1 MAQQF
6 AGSRWWKFDFHTH
19 TPASR
24 DTPWFRAAG
33 TADAVTPEAWL
44 RKFMDA
50 GVDCV
55 AVTDHNSGE
64 WIDVLKA
71 AYEGMKAAGADSFRE
86 LALFPGVE
94 ITVTGGIHLLA
105 IFDTAKTKADIDS
118 LLGQVEYNGTKGDSD
133 GCTRKSAIQVV
144 ETVAAAGGLVL
155 PAHADKDKGLLQVQ
169 AGNANRAVVDANSL
183 RQVLQSPRVFAME
196 LVDRNASRPA
206 IYAEEHCQWTE
217 VLGSDCHN
225 FRNGPQPGEWFT
237 WVKMGIPSL
246 EGLRLALLDGAP
258 LSIIRS
264 DVAEGDPNE
273 YAGLVIDEIVIE
285 NARFAG
291 RNGPLRVRFSPWLTT
306 LIGGRGSGK
315 STVIELLRLAL
326 RREGDLPDEL
336 REWFRTFAQV
346 PAQRTD
352 RGALTNETKV
362 SVVLRKD
369 TGRFRVTWRQD
380 GAGPVIEEEQEDGS
394 WAEVPGDVRTRFPA
408 RVLSQK
414 HIFALSSD
422 PDSLLRLIDEAPE
435 IDQAGWTREWKAA
448 EARFLAL
455 RSQRRE
461 LEGKIA
467 DRPRLEGEL
476 ADVRRQLE
484 VFERGGHRE
493 VLQRFQRARRQ
504 RRTLD
509 ERAEE
514 LAKSEGI
521 LRETAEQLT
530 PSDLREDE
538 FDPTDAADESALTL
552 LREAT
557 TRQQQLVTKIN
568 ALADEVRNFT
578 ADWNTRRDATAWA
591 AREREVIREHEELVA
606 QLQAE
611 GITDPAAF
619 ATLVQR
625 RQSLERQLQELNSIH
640 DRANELSTQANAAL
654 ARLTELRRDL
664 SERRSRFLSNVL
676 ADNSFVRMNLIP
688 FGEGGRVAE
697 PSLRSHLSR
706 EDGRLADDILSEDR
720 SRGILVELYQ
730 DLPANAAQRAADL
743 STRID
748 ELKRSLAMAAAGA
761 PLEGRTQWMV
771 NHLRGLRPEQ
781 VDRLQLWWPED
792 ELRVEYRRGRNA
804 DDFVP
809 IEQGS
814 PGQKSAAILAFI
826 LSYGAEPIILDQPE
840 DDLDNHLIYD
850 LIVQQIRG
858 NKRKRQVIVAT
869 HNPNIVVN
877 GDAEM
882 VVVLD
887 HRGGQC
893 RLIEQGTGCLQQREV
908 REEICRVMEG
918 GRQAFQQRYRRILEE
933 VDGVR

>member
-24 DTPWFRAAG
+24 DTPWFRAVG
-33 TADAVTPEAWL
+33 GADAVTPESWL
-44 RKFMDA
+44 QKFMDA

-55 AVTDHNSGE
+55 AVTDHNSGD
-64 WIDVLKA
+64 WIDTLRT
-71 AYEGMKAAGADSFRE
+71 AYEGMKAAGGVDFRE
-86 LALFPGVE
+86 LFLFPGVE
-94 ITVTGGIHLLA
+94 ITVNNGIHVLA
-105 IFDTAKTKADIDS
+105 IFDTTKTKADIDG
-118 LLGQVEYNGTKGDSD
+118 LLGQVDYTGTKGDSD
-133 GCTRKSAIQVV
+133 GCTRKSVIEVIDVV
-144 ETVAAAGGLVL
+144 ATAGGLVL

-169 AGNANRAVVDANSL
+169 AGNPNRAVLDAHTL
-183 RQVLQSPRVFAME
+183 RQVLKSQRVFAME
-196 LVDRNASRPA
+196 LVDRNAARPA
-206 IYAEEHCQWTE
+206 IYGEEGCQWTE
-217 VLGSDCHN
+217 VLGCDCHN
-225 FRNGPQPGEWFT
+225 FRNGAQPGEWFT
-237 WVKMGIPSL
+237 WVKMGTPSL
-246 EGLRLALLDGAP
+246 EGVRLALLDGAP

-264 DVAEGDPNE
+264 DVADGDPNK
-273 YAGLVIDEIVIE
+273 YAGLVIDEVVVE

-291 RNGPLRVRFSPWLTT
+291 RDGPLRVRFSPWLTT

-326 RREGDLPDEL
+326 RREGDLPEEL

-352 RGALTNETKV
+352 RGALTNETTV

-369 TGRFRVTWRQD
+369 TGRFRVNWRQN
-380 GAGPVIEEEQEDGS
+380 GAGHVIEEELADGR
-394 WAEVPGDVRTRFPA
+394 WTEAPGDVRTRFPS
-408 RVLSQK
+408 RVFSQK

-435 IDQAGWTREWKAA
+435 IDHAEWTREWKSA

-455 RSQRRE
+455 RGQRRE

-476 ADVRRQLE
+476 ADIRRQLE

-504 RRTLD
+504 RRALD

-514 LAKSEGI
+514 LAKNEGI

-530 PSDLREDE
+530 PSDIREDE
-538 FDPTDAADESALTL
+538 FDSADAAEASAMSL
-552 LREAT
+552 LQEAAEQQRLLA
-557 TRQQQLVTKIN
+557 TRVA
-568 ALADEVRNFT
+568 ALADEIRAFT
-578 ADWNTRRDATAWA
+578 TDWSTRRDATAWA
-591 AREREVIREHEELVA
+591 AREREVVREHEELVA
-606 QLQAE
+606 RLQAE
-611 GITDPAAF
+611 GIADPAAF

-625 RQSLERQLQELNSIH
+625 RQGLERQLQELNSIR
-640 DRANELSTQANAAL
+640 DRANELSNQANAAL
-654 ARLTELRRDL
+654 TRLGELRRDL

-676 ADNSFVRMNLIP
+676 ANNSFVRMHLIP
-688 FGEGGRVAE
+688 FGETSRVAE
-697 PSLRSHLSR
+697 PSFRSHLCR
-706 EDGRLADDILSEDR
+706 EDGRLADDVLSEDR

-730 DLPANAAQRAADL
+730 GLPADAIQRATNLAERIENAKRAL
-743 STRID
+743 S
-748 ELKRSLAMAAAGA
+748 SAAGGA
-761 PLEGRTQWMV
+761 SLEGRTQWLV

-781 VDRLQLWWPED
+781 IDRLQLWWPED
-792 ELRVEYRRGRNA
+792 ELRVEYRRGRGA

-826 LSYGAEPIILDQPE
+826 LSYGAEPIVLDQPE

-850 LIVQQIRG
+850 LIVQQIRE

-893 RLIEQGTGCLQQREV
+893 RLIEDGTGCLQEREV

-918 GRQAFQQRYRRILEE
+918 GRQAFVQRYRRILEE
-933 VDGVR
+933 VDSV